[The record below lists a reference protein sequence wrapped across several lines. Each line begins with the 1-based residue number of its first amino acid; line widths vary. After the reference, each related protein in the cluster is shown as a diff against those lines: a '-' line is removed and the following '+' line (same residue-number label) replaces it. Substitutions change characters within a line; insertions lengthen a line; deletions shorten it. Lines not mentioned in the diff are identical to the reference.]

1 VTRKCKDCKWYVDQP
16 RTKVCKLLGLGSCVV
31 PTPKWVFAEAEL
43 VCADEDADDCKCFEP
58 KEGEGNE

>member
-1 VTRKCKDCKWYVDQP
+1 
-16 RTKVCKLLGLGSCVV
+16 V